1 MCFII
6 ITKASTLY
14 LNNASNLLELY
25 GKCEFRNG
33 GHMKRN
39 GFLKISLSAFLV
51 SGMLVGCSKTETED
65 KTKEE
70 TVVVEDESL
79 TATINVWAPEEDLVE
94 GGWLETQLDE
104 FTKAHPKWELTFET
118 TPVNES
124 DVETKALGDPEN
136 VADVYFYS
144 NESIPTLTSA
154 NVLAELGGDTLNTI
168 QKNMDTNTVKTV
180 TYNGAVYGVPY
191 TTNTWFVYYD
201 KSVFEKD
208 DVKNLDAMLKKGK
221 VGIPLTDAEYISAFY
236 LANGCTVGNSFDFSA
251 DKATAVT
258 NYLVDLKNN
267 KNFVNCDT
275 SVDSL
280 KSGKVSAIF
289 STASN
294 YEDVVEAL
302 GEDNVGI
309 AIAPTFTLDKN
320 ELQLKPFVSSSAIG
334 VNPNSKSIKVAVA
347 LASFLAGSDAQK
359 AHYELENIIPTD
371 INIDDEEDRL
381 LKIQRNTVKNLSVVE
396 PITDKLPNFLTQV
409 GNFGSE
415 VVNGTITKEN
425 AGEKVGTL
433 NTAINTEV
441 TE

>member
-1 MCFII
+1 
-6 ITKASTLY
+6 
-14 LNNASNLLELY
+14 
-25 GKCEFRNG
+25 
-33 GHMKRN
+33 MKRN

-118 TPVNES
+118 TSVNES

-425 AGEKVGTL
+425 AGKKVGTL
-433 NTAINTEV
+433 NTAINTEE

>member
-1 MCFII
+1 
-6 ITKASTLY
+6 
-14 LNNASNLLELY
+14 
-25 GKCEFRNG
+25 
-33 GHMKRN
+33 MKRN

-118 TPVNES
+118 TSVNES

-359 AHYELENIIPTD
+359 AHYELENIVPTD

>member
-25 GKCEFRNG
+25 GKCEFGNG